1 MQFLDATIARRTYL
15 YGACTLESSPSPYAH
30 RPLDF
35 VEKIEGLKDYDAIC
49 SAISEELAWYGFTCV
64 TSFIMPGPGEPF
76 KKGVHLNTRP
86 QDYIDHYEEKNYVLR
101 DPVVTELR
109 DSVRP
114 FSWSDVVERR
124 DLNRADKR
132 IIEEAREFDVN
143 DGLII
148 PIVTLSGALSVF
160 SPCGRNPD
168 LSQEARRAVELISLY
183 SHQALKRV
191 LLEQVRGSEAHTPL
205 TPREKEVMRWIA
217 AGKSD
222 QEIAGILAIS
232 PATVTVHVE
241 RAKRKLDA
249 FRRTFAVVKA
259 IRFGEITL

>member
-1 MQFLDATIARRTYL
+1 M
-15 YGACTLESSPSPYAH
+15 GAKETPYAN

-35 VEKIEGLKDYDAIC
+35 VQKIESLQSYDEICAAIT
-49 SAISEELAWYGFTCV
+49 EELAWFGFTCV

-86 QDYIDHYEEKNYVLR
+86 QDYIDRYEEKNYVVR

-109 DSVRP
+109 NTVRP
-114 FSWSDVVERR
+114 FAWSDVIERR
-124 DLNRADKR
+124 DLRRADQR
-132 IIEEAREFDVN
+132 IIEEAQEFDVN
-143 DGLII
+143 NGLIV
-148 PIVTLSGALSVF
+148 PIVTLSGTLSVF

-168 LSQEARRAVELISLY
+168 LSPGARRAVELISLY
-183 SHQALKRV
+183 SHEALKRT
-191 LLEQVRGSEAHTPL
+191 LLEKTRDNKAHTPL

-222 QEIAGILAIS
+222 HEIASILSIA
-232 PATVTVHVE
+232 PGTVTVHVE
-241 RAKRKLDA
+241 RAKRKLEA

-259 IRFGEITL
+259 IRFGEITI

>member
-1 MQFLDATIARRTYL
+1 MPK
-15 YGACTLESSPSPYAH
+15 GAPYSQ

-35 VEKIEGLKDYDAIC
+35 VQKVEGLQTYEEIC
-49 SAISEELAWYGFTCV
+49 SAVTDELAWFGFSCV
-64 TSFIMPGPGEPF
+64 TSFMMPGPGEPF

-86 QDYIDHYEEKNYVLR
+86 QDYLDRYEEKNYVVR

-109 DSVRP
+109 HSVRP
-114 FSWSDVVERR
+114 FSWSDVMKRR
-124 DLNRADKR
+124 NLTRADRR

-148 PIVTLSGALSVF
+148 PIVTLSGGMSVF

-168 LSQEARRAVELISLY
+168 LSPDARRAVELISLY
-183 SHQALKRV
+183 SHEALKRK
-191 LLEQVRGSEAHTPL
+191 LLEQSRYKEVHTPL
-205 TPREKEVMRWIA
+205 TPREREVMRWVA

-222 QEIAGILAIS
+222 IEIAEILSIA
-232 PATVTVHVE
+232 PATVTLHVE

-259 IRFGEITL
+259 LRCGEITI

>member
-1 MQFLDATIARRTYL
+1 M
-15 YGACTLESSPSPYAH
+15 
-30 RPLDF
+30 
-35 VEKIEGLKDYDAIC
+35 
-49 SAISEELAWYGFTCV
+49 
-64 TSFIMPGPGEPF
+64 MPGPGEPF

-86 QDYIDHYEEKNYVLR
+86 QDYIDRYEEKNYVVR

-109 DSVRP
+109 HSVRP
-114 FSWSDVVERR
+114 FSWSDVMKRR
-124 DLNRADKR
+124 NLTRGDRR

-148 PIVTLSGALSVF
+148 PIVTLSGGMSVF

-168 LSQEARRAVELISLY
+168 LSPDARRAVELISLY
-183 SHQALKRV
+183 SHEALKRK
-191 LLEQVRGSEAHTPL
+191 LLEQSRFKEVHTPL
-205 TPREKEVMRWIA
+205 TPREREVMRWVA

-222 QEIAGILAIS
+222 IEIAEILSIA
-232 PATVTVHVE
+232 PPTVTLHVE

-259 IRFGEITL
+259 VRCGEITI

>member
-1 MQFLDATIARRTYL
+1 MTVT
-15 YGACTLESSPSPYAH
+15 SPYAH

-35 VEKIEGLKDYDAIC
+35 VQKIESLKDYDAIC
-49 SAISEELAWYGFTCV
+49 AAITEELAWFGFTCV

-76 KKGVHLNTRP
+76 KKGVQLNTRP
-86 QDYIDHYEEKNYVLR
+86 QDYIDHYEDKNYVLR

-109 DSVRP
+109 NSVRP
-114 FSWSDVVERR
+114 FPWSDVVKRR
-124 DLNRADKR
+124 DLSRAEKR
-132 IIEEAREFDVN
+132 IVEEAKEFDVN
-143 DGLII
+143 DGLIV
-148 PIVTLSGALSVF
+148 PIVTLSGSLSVF

-168 LSQEARRAVELISLY
+168 LSPEARRAVELISLY
-183 SHQALKRV
+183 SHQALKRI
-191 LLEQVRGSEAHTPL
+191 LLDQTRSSEAHTPL

-222 QEIAGILAIS
+222 QEIASILSIS

>member
-1 MQFLDATIARRTYL
+1 M
-15 YGACTLESSPSPYAH
+15 GAKGSLYAH

-35 VEKIEGLKDYDAIC
+35 VQKIESLQSYDEIC
-49 SAISEELAWYGFTCV
+49 AVISEELAWFGFTCV

-76 KKGVHLNTRP
+76 KKGVHFNTRP
-86 QDYIDHYEEKNYVLR
+86 QDYIDRYEEKNYVVR

-109 DSVRP
+109 NTVRP
-114 FSWSDVVERR
+114 FAWSDVIERR
-124 DLNRADKR
+124 NLGRPDKR
-132 IIEEAREFDVN
+132 IIEEAQEFDVN
-143 DGLII
+143 NGLIV
-148 PIVTLSGALSVF
+148 PIVTLSGTLSVF

-168 LSQEARRAVELISLY
+168 LSPEARRAVELISLY
-183 SHQALKRV
+183 SHEALKRT
-191 LLEQVRGSEAHTPL
+191 LLEQTRSSEAHTPL

-222 QEIAGILAIS
+222 YEIAGILSIS
-232 PATVTVHVE
+232 PGTVTVHVE

-259 IRFGEITL
+259 IRFGEITI

>member
-1 MQFLDATIARRTYL
+1 MGAAT
-15 YGACTLESSPSPYAH
+15 SPYAH
-30 RPLDF
+30 RPFDF
-35 VEKIEGLKDYDAIC
+35 AEKIESLTDYDAIC
-49 SAISEELAWYGFTCV
+49 AAISEELAWFGFTCV

-86 QDYIDHYEEKNYVLR
+86 QDYIDQYEEKNYVLR

-109 DSVRP
+109 ETVRP
-114 FSWSDVVERR
+114 FSWSDVLERR
-124 DLNRADKR
+124 DLSRADKR
-132 IIEEAREFDVN
+132 IVEEAKEFDVN
-143 DGLII
+143 DGLIV
-148 PIVTLSGALSVF
+148 PIVTLSGSTSVF

-168 LSQEARRAVELISLY
+168 LSPGARRAIELISLC

-191 LLEQVRGSEAHTPL
+191 LLEGMRSSEAHTPL

-222 QEIAGILAIS
+222 QEIAGILNIA
-232 PATVTVHVE
+232 PGTVNLHVE

-259 IRFGEITL
+259 IRFGEISL

>member
-1 MQFLDATIARRTYL
+1 MVKGT
-15 YGACTLESSPSPYAH
+15 PYNH

-35 VEKIEGLKDYDAIC
+35 VQKVEALQTYEEICKAITD
-49 SAISEELAWYGFTCV
+49 ELAWFGFSCV
-64 TSFIMPGPGEPF
+64 TSFMMPGPGEPF

-86 QDYIDHYEEKNYVLR
+86 QDYIDRYEEKNYVDR

-109 DSVRP
+109 RTVRP
-114 FSWSDVVERR
+114 FSWTDVMKRR
-124 DLNRADKR
+124 NLSRKDRH

-143 DGLII
+143 DGLIV
-148 PIVTLSGALSVF
+148 PIVTLSGTLSVF

-168 LSQEARRAVELISLY
+168 LSPDARRAVELISLY
-183 SHQALKRV
+183 SHEALKRK
-191 LLEQVRGSEAHTPL
+191 LLEQSRYKEAHTPL
-205 TPREKEVMRWIA
+205 TPREREVMRWVA

-222 QEIAGILAIS
+222 AEIAEILSIA
-232 PATVTVHVE
+232 PATVTLHVE

-259 IRFGEITL
+259 LRCGEITI

>member
-1 MQFLDATIARRTYL
+1 MPK
-15 YGACTLESSPSPYAH
+15 GAPYSQ
-30 RPLDF
+30 RPLD
-35 VEKIEGLKDYDAIC
+35 VVQKVGGLQTYEEIC
-49 SAISEELAWYGFTCV
+49 SAVTDELAWFGFSCV
-64 TSFIMPGPGEPF
+64 TSFMMPGPGEPF

-86 QDYIDHYEEKNYVLR
+86 QDYLDRYEEKNYVVR

-109 DSVRP
+109 HSVRP
-114 FSWSDVVERR
+114 FSWSDVMKRR
-124 DLNRADKR
+124 NLTRADRR

-148 PIVTLSGALSVF
+148 PIVTLSGGMSVF

-168 LSQEARRAVELISLY
+168 LSPDARRAVELISLY
-183 SHQALKRV
+183 SHEALKRK
-191 LLEQVRGSEAHTPL
+191 LLEQSRYKEAHTPL
-205 TPREKEVMRWIA
+205 TPREREVMRWVA

-222 QEIAGILAIS
+222 IEIAEILSIA
-232 PATVTVHVE
+232 PATVTLHVE

-259 IRFGEITL
+259 LRCGEITI

>member
-1 MQFLDATIARRTYL
+1 MVKGT
-15 YGACTLESSPSPYAH
+15 PYNH

-35 VEKIEGLKDYDAIC
+35 VQKVEALQTYEEICKAITD
-49 SAISEELAWYGFTCV
+49 ELAWFGFSCV
-64 TSFIMPGPGEPF
+64 TSFMMPGPGEPF

-86 QDYIDHYEEKNYVLR
+86 QDYLDRYEEKNYVDR

-109 DSVRP
+109 RTVRP
-114 FSWSDVVERR
+114 FSWTDVMKRR
-124 DLNRADKR
+124 NLSRKDRH

-143 DGLII
+143 DGLIV
-148 PIVTLSGALSVF
+148 PIVTLSGTLSVF

-168 LSQEARRAVELISLY
+168 LSPDARRAVELISLY
-183 SHQALKRV
+183 SHEALKRK
-191 LLEQVRGSEAHTPL
+191 LLEQSRYKEAHTPL
-205 TPREKEVMRWIA
+205 TPREREVMRWVA

-222 QEIAGILAIS
+222 AEIAEILSIA
-232 PATVTVHVE
+232 PATVTMHVE

-259 IRFGEITL
+259 LRCGEITI

>member
-1 MQFLDATIARRTYL
+1 MVAIQ
-15 YGACTLESSPSPYAH
+15 SPYTH

-35 VEKIEGLKDYDAIC
+35 VQKIEALRDYDAIC
-49 SAISEELAWYGFTCV
+49 AAISEELAWYGFSCV
-64 TSFIMPGPGEPF
+64 TSFMMPGPGEPF

-86 QDYIDHYEEKNYVLR
+86 QEYVDRYEEKNYVVR
-101 DPVVTELR
+101 DPVVGELR
-109 DSVRP
+109 HSVRP
-114 FSWSDVVERR
+114 FSWSDVTERR
-124 DLNRADKR
+124 DLKRADKR
-132 IIEEAREFDVN
+132 IIQEAQEFDVN
-143 DGLII
+143 DGLIV

-160 SPCGRNPD
+160 SPCGHDPD
-168 LSQEARRAVELISLY
+168 LSAEARRAVELISLY
-183 SHQALKRV
+183 SHEALKRV
-191 LLEQVRGSEAHTPL
+191 LVEETRGAETHTPL

-222 QEIAGILAIS
+222 QETASILAIS
-232 PATVTVHVE
+232 PSTVTVHVE